1 MDRKKKLFI
10 IIFLVFTLLIALL
23 AWDMGKRTKT
33 PWERKKELLD
43 KYKVK

>member
-1 MDRKKKLFI
+1 MNNKKKIFL
-10 IIFLVFTLLIALL
+10 IIFIVFTLLMALL
-23 AWDMGKRTKT
+23 AWDMGKQTKT